1 MDAKNPDYNAHM
13 RTIFEKGQFIHEI
26 GLKLVDF
33 GSGWVETR
41 IDILPKH
48 SQQDNIVHAGVL
60 ATMADHSAGG
70 AAGTLLKAGQL
81 VLSVEFKINMLRPAR
96 GDYLRCRA
104 EVLKP
109 GRTLT
114 IAESEIYAVTGDES
128 KMVAKATVTLANL
141 DEFKLGQKS

>member
-1 MDAKNPDYNAHM
+1 MGNDDYEYV
-13 RTIFEKGQFIHEI
+13 REIFNKGQFIQDI
-26 GLKLVDF
+26 GLTLKDM
-33 GSGWVETR
+33 GHGWVETR

-70 AAGTLLKAGQL
+70 AAGTLLKKGQL
-81 VLSVEFKINMLRPAR
+81 VLTVEFKINLLRPAR

-114 IAESEIYAVTGDES
+114 IAESEVYAVTGDES

-141 DEFKLGQKS
+141 DEFKAEE